1 MRSSQSGLKT
11 LRINAA
17 VLQFQVYC
25 EPVTTQYE
33 NYIGSESKHATCK
46 WALQQILWEKISQ
59 SKDCV
64 CIKVLKVQYKSL
76 KFKEREENG
85 EKPITVF
92 AGKKPWRVDLKE
104 KLKWYD
110 P

>member
-33 NYIGSESKHATCK
+33 NYIGSESKHATLSERCNK
-46 WALQQILWEKISQ
+46 YYE
-59 SKDCV
+59 
-64 CIKVLKVQYKSL
+64 KSL
-76 KFKEREENG
+76 ANQK
-85 EKPITVF
+85 T
-92 AGKKPWRVDLKE
+92 ASA
-104 KLKWYD
+104 
-110 P
+110 